1 MDIFWIN
8 KLMHTAMSY
17 KSILVLNTKYEEWL
31 HLQTILSNDAS
42 PLQSV
47 WGVIYYNFHYVSYS
61 KAFTMMIETDYF
73 SIFNSLHLKLYVHQ
87 LPLIMQSTYNQGL

>member
-47 WGVIYYNFHYVSYS
+47 
-61 KAFTMMIETDYF
+61 
-73 SIFNSLHLKLYVHQ
+73 
-87 LPLIMQSTYNQGL
+87 